1 MTHQKTQFYW
11 VQFYGLHL
19 KVEENDKEQPAAKQN
34 VLHVMMV
41 ASLIKELL
49 PEASEEISEEELI

>member
-19 KVEENDKEQPAAKQN
+19 TVEENDKEQPAAKQS
-34 VLHVMMV
+34 VLHVMMA